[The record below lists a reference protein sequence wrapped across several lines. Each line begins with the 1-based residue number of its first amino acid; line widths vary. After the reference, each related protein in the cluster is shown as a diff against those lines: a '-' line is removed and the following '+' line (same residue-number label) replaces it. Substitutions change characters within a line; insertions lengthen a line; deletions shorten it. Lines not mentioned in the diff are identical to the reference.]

1 MRTPVGS
8 MALLSGLRIQRCH
21 ELWCGS
27 KMQLESGVAVAV
39 VSIQPLDWE
48 LPYAMGV
55 ALKKQKKKK
64 IHLEDYLGNDIVK

>member
-1 MRTPVGS
+1 
-8 MALLSGLRIQRCH
+8 
-21 ELWCGS
+21 
-27 KMQLESGVAVAV
+27 MQLESGVAVAV

-48 LPYAMGV
+48 LPYAMSV